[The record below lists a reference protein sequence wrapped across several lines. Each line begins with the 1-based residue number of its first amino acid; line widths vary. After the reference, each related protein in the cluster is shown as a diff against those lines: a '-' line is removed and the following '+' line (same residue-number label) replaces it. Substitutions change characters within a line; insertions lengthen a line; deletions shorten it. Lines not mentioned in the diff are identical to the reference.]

1 MTELYDPDAFAALT
15 ESAWDEA
22 IVREAIRDIV
32 ADADAAYGDGP
43 LWPADEW
50 DAWQTPTPLKALY
63 VGAAGVVWALDALRR
78 RGHAETRLDLA
89 AAARS
94 TLERWSSEPDLM
106 RGVELPEPAR
116 AGLLSGQAG
125 ILAVSYRVDPSD
137 EVADE
142 LFERARENVRSTATG
157 VMWGSPGTLLAAR
170 AMLDWTGEER
180 WAEVWRDSATA
191 LLAARDADGL
201 WEQWLYGERF
211 LGLIPLYGLV
221 GNVLALLGGS
231 DLLGENTLAPEA
243 AAVLRRTAMHDEG
256 LANWPS
262 SAGERPR
269 QDDASPRLQ
278 WCVGAPGIVV
288 CAAPYLDEDLLL
300 AAAKTIWRA
309 GPHGDEKGAG
319 LCHGTAGNGYALLK
333 TFERTGDERWLER
346 ARSFAVHALEQ
357 VARLRATRG
366 RGRYSLWT
374 GDLGVALYIADC
386 LEAQA
391 RYPIL
396 ETW

>member
-1 MTELYDPDAFAALT
+1 M
-15 ESAWDEA
+15 
-22 IVREAIRDIV
+22 REAIRDIV
-32 ADADAAYGDGP
+32 ADADAAYGDGA

-243 AAVLRRTAMHDEG
+243 AAVLRRTAMQDEG

-269 QDDASPRLQ
+269 QDDASPGLQ
-278 WCVGAPGIVV
+278 WCVGGPGHRRLRGRVPGRGPASRRGQDDLASGAARGREGRRPLSRHGRERLRAP
-288 CAAPYLDEDLLL
+288 EDVREDVRRAL
-300 AAAKTIWRA
+300 ARA
-309 GPHGDEKGAG
+309 GPFLRGS
-319 LCHGTAGNGYALLK
+319 
-333 TFERTGDERWLER
+333 R
-346 ARSFAVHALEQ
+346 ARAGRPSARNARPWPVFALDGRSRRGALRR
-357 VARLRATRG
+357 RLPR
-366 RGRYSLWT
+366 SPSPVSDP
-374 GDLGVALYIADC
+374 GDLVST
-386 LEAQA
+386 LEA
-391 RYPIL
+391 
-396 ETW
+396 